1 MYPINAICSNR
12 TYAGYIKMKL
22 LLYAG
27 SDYDPLAHG
36 PRLMKLWGPLQTEP
50 PSNSLAPVL
59 NIFYS

>member
-1 MYPINAICSNR
+1 
-12 TYAGYIKMKL
+12 MKL

-27 SDYDPLAHG
+27 SDYDPLAPG

-50 PSNSLAPVL
+50 PSNSPAPVL